1 MGDMDGELP
10 KNVTVTAEKPETSS
24 TVPNALKE
32 TEKCESFAPAVDKT
46 EKKKA
51 VLQIAEAYDMA
62 KVFNAQI
69 SAQQQP
75 IGLLCEKYLNLNL
88 KKRPQPCFAVSI
100 IRSQLIYRLLVH

>member
-10 KNVTVTAEKPETSS
+10 KTVTVTAEKSETSS

-62 KVFNAQI
+62 KVFNA
-69 SAQQQP
+69 
-75 IGLLCEKYLNLNL
+75 
-88 KKRPQPCFAVSI
+88 
-100 IRSQLIYRLLVH
+100 